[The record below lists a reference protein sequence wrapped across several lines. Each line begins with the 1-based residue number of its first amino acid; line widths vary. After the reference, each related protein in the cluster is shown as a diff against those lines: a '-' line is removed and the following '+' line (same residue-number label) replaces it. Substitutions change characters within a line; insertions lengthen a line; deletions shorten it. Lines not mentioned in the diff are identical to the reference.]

1 MLICNLGGGRTN
13 KIAEKVGNWPLK
25 SDHTKAQLAK
35 ELGVTAPTLN
45 NRLSGETELS
55 WKEVYVLANVL
66 DGKLPG
72 FR

>member
-1 MLICNLGGGRTN
+1 MLIYNLGGGRTS
-13 KIAEKVGNWPLK
+13 KIAEKVGDWPLK

-35 ELGVTAPTLN
+35 ELGVTVPTLN

-55 WKEVYVLANVL
+55 WKEVYVL